1 MLKNNPNYRIIFIIF
16 NKTYSNTLELLVQEI
31 LIVIPGKLS
40 LPGKLRWKASAVKSK
55 LNW

>member
-16 NKTYSNTLELLVQEI
+16 NKTYGNTLELLVQEI
-31 LIVIPGKLS
+31 LIVIFQS